1 MGPAS
6 DAIKPAGCIYHEHDC
21 PSNRQN
27 SMLVKTVDG
36 WVGLKFLFD
45 MAKRSTENPRKRH
58 YSLNDSKISC
68 IVLIK
73 ILQLLQLVDPGISIL
88 E

>member
-6 DAIKPAGCIYHEHDC
+6 DAIKPAGCIYHEHDR

-27 SMLVKTVDG
+27 CMLVKTVDG

-45 MAKRSTENPRKRH
+45 MAKRSTKNPSKWN
-58 YSLNDSKISC
+58 YSLNIVCPEIFILGKINLTISWP
-68 IVLIK
+68 
-73 ILQLLQLVDPGISIL
+73 DISIL